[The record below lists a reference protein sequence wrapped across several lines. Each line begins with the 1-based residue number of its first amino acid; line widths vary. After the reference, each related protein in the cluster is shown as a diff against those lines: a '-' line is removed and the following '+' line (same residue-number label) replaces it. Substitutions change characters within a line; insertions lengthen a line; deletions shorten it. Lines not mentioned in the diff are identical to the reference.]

1 MFSEIPYQEQIE
13 VKRSNLC
20 WLSINILY
28 ILLMLFM
35 DINTS
40 LEILWTPIVAYK
52 NIEGKNPEN
61 SYFQVFVMTSL
72 WCKIFEIVSK
82 CSFYQVFGH
91 TLWKFG
97 VHYTFWWKIV
107 VPQHQNFSFF
117 PFIFLFFIFSKKL
130 LTSASFL
137 FQINLSIFPFSII
150 LAFSEIYSYIRFL
163 EQYKEFQ
170 SILYC
175 HI

>member
-1 MFSEIPYQEQIE
+1 MYIYLFIFNTIPRANWSKTFKFMLTQHKYFIYTID
-13 VKRSNLC
+13 VVYGYKHKSWNFMNSNCCLQKY
-20 WLSINILY
+20 W
-28 ILLMLFM
+28 
-35 DINTS
+35 
-40 LEILWTPIVAYK
+40 
-52 NIEGKNPEN
+52 GKKP
-61 SYFQVFVMTSL
+61 
-72 WCKIFEIVSK
+72 
-82 CSFYQVFGH
+82 
-91 TLWKFG
+91 WKF
-97 VHYTFWWKIV
+97 IV